1 MTGSTSA
8 NLNDLPGA
16 KVTFCGSPD
25 IPDSSHDGKVVLDV
39 FEVEAIALSA
49 PLMIDGLLTLL
60 HRVRF
65 SKLSTELT
73 QK

>member
-1 MTGSTSA
+1 VPGS
-8 NLNDLPGA
+8 
-16 KVTFCGSPD
+16 KVTFCGSPAILD
-25 IPDSSHDGKVVLDV
+25 ASHDGKVVLDV
-39 FEVEAIALSA
+39 FEVEAIDLRG

-65 SKLSTELT
+65 SIFSVELT